1 MKKNYESKSGPGCYK
16 ILFVDN
22 VLTFIHQVGLLANL
36 ASNLAPPVIDLGN
49 FFEILYQ
56 SGETQIVCT
65 VITDFEG

>member
-1 MKKNYESKSGPGCYK
+1 MSQSLAQDVIKYYLWIMCLLLLGGTSRQSGLQSG
-16 ILFVDN
+16 
-22 VLTFIHQVGLLANL
+22 
-36 ASNLAPPVIDLGN
+36 PPVIDLGN